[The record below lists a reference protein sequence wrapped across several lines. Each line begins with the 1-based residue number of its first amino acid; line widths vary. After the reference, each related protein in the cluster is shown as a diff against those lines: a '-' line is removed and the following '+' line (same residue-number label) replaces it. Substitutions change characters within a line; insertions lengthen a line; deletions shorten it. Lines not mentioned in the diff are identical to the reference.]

1 MDHQNAYGVEAGP
14 LATQVV
20 RPILFGVMP
29 LESASTL
36 RAPGTYPPVRAISF
50 RYLEVK
56 VPPST
61 RLQNRQGQLD
71 GCRLRLVALG
81 GH

>member
-14 LATQVV
+14 VATQVV

-36 RAPGTYPPVRAISF
+36 RAPGIYPPVITTSF

-56 VPPST
+56 
-61 RLQNRQGQLD
+61 
-71 GCRLRLVALG
+71 
-81 GH
+81 GHASNKPQASR